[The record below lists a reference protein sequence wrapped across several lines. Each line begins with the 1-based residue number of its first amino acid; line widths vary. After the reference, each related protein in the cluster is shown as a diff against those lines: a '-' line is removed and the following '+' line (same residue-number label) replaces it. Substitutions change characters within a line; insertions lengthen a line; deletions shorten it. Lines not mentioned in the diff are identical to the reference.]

1 MKKYIAL
8 TAFVITGL
16 ISCTNNQTM
25 TIEPIDKELNNQLL
39 TGERLDPNLFS
50 RTDLLQYFQ
59 VSNSEGVANA
69 DVLEKLKTFVDKNY
83 NLKDFTKVRTLK
95 ILFYKKELLS
105 DVDSRNLYESA
116 RDNETGMING
126 QNDNILSF
134 IIFRQV
140 PGSNKKLVREI
151 TLYDKDVVLL
161 DTTDTVDIT
170 D

>member
-8 TAFVITGL
+8 TAFVISGL

-50 RTDLLQYFQ
+50 RTDLLQYYQ
-59 VSNSEGVANA
+59 VSNSEGLANA

-83 NLKDFTKVRTLK
+83 NLKDFTKVSTLK

-134 IIFRQV
+134 IIFKQV
-140 PGSNKKLVREI
+140 PGSIKKLVREI

>member
-50 RTDLLQYFQ
+50 RTDLLQYYQ
-59 VSNSEGVANA
+59 VSNSEGLANA

-83 NLKDFTKVRTLK
+83 NLKDFTKVSTLK

-116 RDNETGMING
+116 RDNETGMLNG
-126 QNDNILSF
+126 QNDNLLSLM
-134 IIFRQV
+134 IFRQV
-140 PGSNKKLVREI
+140 PGSDKKLVRQI
-151 TLYDKDVVLL
+151 TLYDKDVVLI